1 MQLDIAVGL
10 IDSAKSNLTKYR
22 QSGFDEAVSTAME
35 LCEALNIEP
44 ELKQKRLRST
54 KRQFAYEAVD
64 ELFNDALKKLE
75 VTFFKCC
82 GLFFKVTA
90 GEV

>member
-1 MQLDIAVGL
+1 MQLDIAVRL

-22 QSGFDEAVSTAME
+22 QSRFDKAVSTATE
-35 LCEALNIEP
+35 LCEPLNIEP

-54 KRQFAYEAVD
+54 ERQFEYEAVD
-64 ELFNDALKKLE
+64 E
-75 VTFFKCC
+75 CC
-82 GLFFKVTA
+82 GLFFNVTA